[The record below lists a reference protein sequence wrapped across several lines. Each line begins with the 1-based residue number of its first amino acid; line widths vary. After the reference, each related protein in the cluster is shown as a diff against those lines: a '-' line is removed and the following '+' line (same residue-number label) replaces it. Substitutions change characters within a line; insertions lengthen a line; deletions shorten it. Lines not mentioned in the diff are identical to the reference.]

1 MTRNIFLANRIRE
14 VFLSGHWIANT
25 NYKEQLLSI
34 TWEEAIRKMDGLN
47 TIAALTFHINYYV
60 AGVLNVFI
68 NGKLEIRDKYS
79 FDLPPIQSESDWKQL
94 VDAFLHNSEA
104 FALQV
109 EQMTETQL
117 EETFVDEKYGNYLRN
132 IEGIIEHGYYHL
144 GQISLLKKMIVKN
157 RSTQN

>member
-1 MTRNIFLANRIRE
+1 MTRNIFIANRIRE

-25 NYKEQLLSI
+25 NYEEQLLSI